1 MLTHRQTHTGFLI
14 YTVYKRRG
22 GERERKRGAREEEEE
37 EKDEEWGRGRGGVRT
52 QRDESETQ
60 HDS

>member
-22 GERERKRGAREEEEE
+22 GEREREREERGKRKRKRKMRSGGEGEEE
-37 EKDEEWGRGRGGVRT
+37 
-52 QRDESETQ
+52 
-60 HDS
+60 

>member
-22 GERERKRGAREEEEE
+22 RERKRGAREEEEE
-37 EKDEEWGRGRGGVRT
+37 EKDEEWGRGRGGVRA
-52 QRDESETQ
+52 QRDERETQ